1 MLIFF
6 VWEINLI
13 KSIIFTAL
21 LIISDR
27 ISKVLA
33 AKYLAD
39 GTTMVVI
46 PYLLGLRYLENT
58 GMAFS
63 MLSGK
68 TVFLA
73 VVTAVALAVMAYFLF
88 VKNYGDRLERFCF
101 ILIFAGGVGN
111 LIDRVFL
118 GYVIDYFEF
127 LFMDFAIFNVA
138 DVFVCAGVG
147 LYAIYTFYTEFYKK
161 GKS

>member
-1 MLIFF
+1 M
-6 VWEINLI
+6 NG
-13 KSIIFTAL
+13 IIFTAV
-21 LIISDR
+21 LIIIDR

-33 AKYLAD
+33 AKYLA
-39 GTTMVVI
+39 GGPSIVVI
-46 PYLLGLRYLENT
+46 PHLLGLRYLENT

-73 VVTAVALAVMAYFLF
+73 AVTAIALVVMAYFLF
-88 VKNYGDRLERFCF
+88 VKKSGDSFERFCF

-111 LIDRVFL
+111 LIDRVFQ

-138 DVFVCAGVG
+138 DVYVCVGVG

>member
-1 MLIFF
+1 MIKNILFTVVLIF
-6 VWEINLI
+6 
-13 KSIIFTAL
+13 T
-21 LIISDR
+21 DR
-27 ISKVLA
+27 LSKILA

-39 GTTMVVI
+39 GTVMTVI
-46 PYLLGLRYLENT
+46 PYFLGLRYLENT

-73 VVTAVALAVMAYFLF
+73 VITAVALIIMAYFLF
-88 VKNYGDRLERFCF
+88 VKNYGEKFERFCF
-101 ILIFAGGVGN
+101 MLIFAGGIGN
-111 LIDRVFL
+111 LIDRVFQ

-138 DVFVCAGVG
+138 DVYVCVGVG

-161 GKS
+161 ENK

>member
-1 MLIFF
+1 MIKNILFTAVLIF
-6 VWEINLI
+6 
-13 KSIIFTAL
+13 A
-21 LIISDR
+21 DR
-27 ISKVLA
+27 LSKVMA

-39 GTTMVVI
+39 GTVMTVI
-46 PYLLGLRYLENT
+46 PYFLGLRYLENT

-73 VVTAVALAVMAYFLF
+73 VITAAALIIMAYFLF
-88 VKNYGDRLERFCF
+88 VKNYGERFERFCF
-101 ILIFAGGVGN
+101 IFIFAGGVGN
-111 LIDRVFL
+111 LIDRVFQ

-138 DVFVCAGVG
+138 DVYVCVGVG

-161 GKS
+161 ENK

>member
-1 MLIFF
+1 MIKNILFTAVLIF
-6 VWEINLI
+6 
-13 KSIIFTAL
+13 A
-21 LIISDR
+21 DR
-27 ISKVLA
+27 LSKVMA
-33 AKYLAD
+33 AKYLVD
-39 GTTMVVI
+39 GTVMTVI
-46 PYLLGLRYLENT
+46 PYFLGLRYLENT

-73 VVTAVALAVMAYFLF
+73 VITAAALIIMAYFLF
-88 VKNYGDRLERFCF
+88 VKNYGERFERFCF

-111 LIDRVFL
+111 LIDRVFQ

-138 DVFVCAGVG
+138 DVYVCVGVG

-161 GKS
+161 ENK

>member
-1 MLIFF
+1 M
-6 VWEINLI
+6 IN
-13 KSIIFTAL
+13 SIVFTAIL
-21 LIISDR
+21 VIADR
-27 ISKVLA
+27 LSKILA

-39 GTTMVVI
+39 GGAIVVI

-73 VVTAVALAVMAYFLF
+73 VVTAVALLVMAYFIF
-88 VKNYGDRLERFCF
+88 IKKYGRPFERFCF

-111 LIDRVFL
+111 LIDRVFQ
-118 GYVIDYFEF
+118 G
-127 LFMDFAIFNVA
+127 
-138 DVFVCAGVG
+138 
-147 LYAIYTFYTEFYKK
+147 
-161 GKS
+161 

>member
-1 MLIFF
+1 LI
-6 VWEINLI
+6 N
-13 KSIIFTAL
+13 SIIFTAV
-21 LIISDR
+21 LIIIDR
-27 ISKVLA
+27 ISKIMA
-33 AKYLAD
+33 AKYLVGK
-39 GTTMVVI
+39 GTVVI
-46 PYLLGLRYLENT
+46 IPHLLGLQYLENT

-73 VVTAVALAVMAYFLF
+73 VVTSLALAVMAYFLF
-88 VKNYGDRLERFCF
+88 VKRIGQPFERFCF

-111 LIDRVFL
+111 LIDRIFQ

-138 DVFVCAGVG
+138 DVYVCIGVG
-147 LYAIYTFYTEFYKK
+147 LYALYVFYTEYFKK
-161 GKS
+161 EKL

>member
-1 MLIFF
+1 LI
-6 VWEINLI
+6 N
-13 KSIIFTAL
+13 SIIFTAV
-21 LIISDR
+21 LIMIDR
-27 ISKVLA
+27 ISKIMA
-33 AKYLAD
+33 AKYLVGK
-39 GTTMVVI
+39 GTVVI
-46 PYLLGLRYLENT
+46 IPHLLGLQYLENT

-73 VVTAVALAVMAYFLF
+73 VVTSLALAVMAYFLF
-88 VKNYGDRLERFCF
+88 IKRIGQPFEKFCF

-111 LIDRVFL
+111 LIDRIFQ

-138 DVFVCAGVG
+138 DVYVCIGVG
-147 LYAIYTFYTEFYKK
+147 LYALYVFYTEYFKK
-161 GKS
+161 EKL

>member
-1 MLIFF
+1 MIKNILFTAVLIF
-6 VWEINLI
+6 V
-13 KSIIFTAL
+13 
-21 LIISDR
+21 DR
-27 ISKVLA
+27 LSKVMA

-39 GTTMVVI
+39 GTVMTVI
-46 PYLLGLRYLENT
+46 PYFLGLRYLENT

-73 VVTAVALAVMAYFLF
+73 VITAAALIIMAYFLF
-88 VKNYGDRLERFCF
+88 VKNYGERFERFCF

-111 LIDRVFL
+111 LIDRVFQ

-138 DVFVCAGVG
+138 DVYVCVGVG

-161 GKS
+161 ENK

>member
-1 MLIFF
+1 MIKNILFTAVLIF
-6 VWEINLI
+6 
-13 KSIIFTAL
+13 A
-21 LIISDR
+21 DR
-27 ISKVLA
+27 LSKVMA

-39 GTTMVVI
+39 GTVMTVI
-46 PYLLGLRYLENT
+46 PYFLGLRYLENT

-73 VVTAVALAVMAYFLF
+73 VITAAALVIMAYFLF
-88 VKNYGDRLERFCF
+88 VKNYGERFERFCF

-111 LIDRVFL
+111 LIDRVFQ

-138 DVFVCAGVG
+138 DVYVCVGVG

-161 GKS
+161 ENK

>member
-1 MLIFF
+1 M
-6 VWEINLI
+6 VN
-13 KSIIFTAL
+13 SIIFTTIL
-21 LIISDR
+21 VFIDR
-27 ISKVLA
+27 ISKILA
-33 AKYLAD
+33 AKYLA
-39 GTTMVVI
+39 GGPAVVVI

-63 MLSGK
+63 LLTGK
-68 TVFLA
+68 TIFLA
-73 VVTAVALAVMAYFLF
+73 VITAIALIVMAYFLYI
-88 VKNYGDRLERFCF
+88 KPQGDKFERFCF

-111 LIDRVFL
+111 LIDRVFQ

-138 DVFVCAGVG
+138 DVYVCVGVG

-161 GKS
+161 EKS

>member
-1 MLIFF
+1 M
-6 VWEINLI
+6 IN
-13 KSIIFTAL
+13 SIVFTAIL
-21 LIISDR
+21 VITDR
-27 ISKVLA
+27 LSKILA

-39 GTTMVVI
+39 GGAIIVI

-73 VVTAVALAVMAYFLF
+73 VVTAVALLVMAYFIF
-88 VKNYGDRLERFCF
+88 IKKYGQPFERFCF

-111 LIDRVFL
+111 LIDRVFQ

-138 DVFVCAGVG
+138 DVYVCTGVG
-147 LYAIYTFYTEFYKK
+147 LYALYVIYTEFFKK
-161 GKS
+161 ENR

>member
-1 MLIFF
+1 I
-6 VWEINLI
+6 
-13 KSIIFTAL
+13 
-21 LIISDR
+21 DR
-27 ISKVLA
+27 ISKIMA
-33 AKYLAD
+33 AKYLVGK
-39 GTTMVVI
+39 GTVVI
-46 PYLLGLRYLENT
+46 IPHLLGLQYLENT

-73 VVTAVALAVMAYFLF
+73 VVTSLALAVMAYFLF
-88 VKNYGDRLERFCF
+88 IKRIGQPFERFCF

-111 LIDRVFL
+111 LIDRIFQ

-138 DVFVCAGVG
+138 DVYVCMGVG
-147 LYAIYTFYTEFYKK
+147 LYALYVFYTEYFKK
-161 GKS
+161 EKL

>member
-1 MLIFF
+1 M
-6 VWEINLI
+6 IN
-13 KSIIFTAL
+13 SIIFTAV
-21 LIISDR
+21 LIMIDR
-27 ISKVLA
+27 ISKIMA
-33 AKYLAD
+33 AKYLVGK
-39 GTTMVVI
+39 GTVVI
-46 PYLLGLRYLENT
+46 IPHLLGLQYLENT

-73 VVTAVALAVMAYFLF
+73 VVTSLALAVMAYFLF
-88 VKNYGDRLERFCF
+88 IKRIGQPFEKFCF

-111 LIDRVFL
+111 LIDRIFQ

-138 DVFVCAGVG
+138 DVYVCIGVG
-147 LYAIYTFYTEFYKK
+147 LYALYVFYTEYFKK
-161 GKS
+161 EKL

>member
-1 MLIFF
+1 MIKNILFTAVLIF
-6 VWEINLI
+6 V
-13 KSIIFTAL
+13 
-21 LIISDR
+21 DR
-27 ISKVLA
+27 LSKVMA

-39 GTTMVVI
+39 GTVMTVI
-46 PYLLGLRYLENT
+46 PYFLGLRYLENT

-73 VVTAVALAVMAYFLF
+73 VITAAALIVMAYFLF
-88 VKNYGDRLERFCF
+88 VKNYGERFERFCF

-111 LIDRVFL
+111 LIDRVFQ

-138 DVFVCAGVG
+138 DVYVCVGVG

-161 GKS
+161 ENK

>member
-1 MLIFF
+1 MIKNILFTAVLIF
-6 VWEINLI
+6 
-13 KSIIFTAL
+13 A
-21 LIISDR
+21 DR
-27 ISKVLA
+27 LSKVMA

-39 GTTMVVI
+39 GTVMTVI
-46 PYLLGLRYLENT
+46 PYFLGLRYLENT

-73 VVTAVALAVMAYFLF
+73 IITAAALIIMAYFLF
-88 VKNYGDRLERFCF
+88 VKNYGERFERFCF

-111 LIDRVFL
+111 LIDRVFQ

-138 DVFVCAGVG
+138 DVYVCVGVG

-161 GKS
+161 ENK

>member
-1 MLIFF
+1 MIKNILFTAVLIF
-6 VWEINLI
+6 V
-13 KSIIFTAL
+13 
-21 LIISDR
+21 DR
-27 ISKVLA
+27 LSKVMA

-39 GTTMVVI
+39 GTVMTVI
-46 PYLLGLRYLENT
+46 PYFLGLRYLENT

-73 VVTAVALAVMAYFLF
+73 VITAATLIIMAYFLF
-88 VKNYGDRLERFCF
+88 VKNYGERFEHFCF

-111 LIDRVFL
+111 LIDRVFQ

-138 DVFVCAGVG
+138 DVYVCVGVG

-161 GKS
+161 ENK

>member
-1 MLIFF
+1 MIKNILFTAVLIF
-6 VWEINLI
+6 V
-13 KSIIFTAL
+13 
-21 LIISDR
+21 DR
-27 ISKVLA
+27 LSKVMA

-39 GTTMVVI
+39 GTVMTVI
-46 PYLLGLRYLENT
+46 PYFLGLRYLENT

-73 VVTAVALAVMAYFLF
+73 VITAAALIIMAYFLF
-88 VKNYGDRLERFCF
+88 VKNYGERFERFCF

-111 LIDRVFL
+111 LIDRVFQ

-127 LFMDFAIFNVA
+127 LLMDFAIFNVA
-138 DVFVCAGVG
+138 DVYVCVGVG

-161 GKS
+161 ENK

>member
-1 MLIFF
+1 M
-6 VWEINLI
+6 IN
-13 KSIIFTAL
+13 SIIFTAV
-21 LIISDR
+21 LIIIDR
-27 ISKVLA
+27 ISKIMA
-33 AKYLAD
+33 AKYLVGK
-39 GTTMVVI
+39 GTVVI
-46 PYLLGLRYLENT
+46 IPHLLGLQYLENT

-73 VVTAVALAVMAYFLF
+73 VVTSLALAVMAYFLF
-88 VKNYGDRLERFCF
+88 IKRIGQPFERFCF

-111 LIDRVFL
+111 LIDRIFQ

-138 DVFVCAGVG
+138 DVYVCIGVG
-147 LYAIYTFYTEFYKK
+147 LYALYVFYTEYFKK
-161 GKS
+161 EK

>member
-1 MLIFF
+1 M
-6 VWEINLI
+6 
-13 KSIIFTAL
+13 
-21 LIISDR
+21 
-27 ISKVLA
+27 A
-33 AKYLAD
+33 AKYLVGK
-39 GTTMVVI
+39 GTVVI
-46 PYLLGLRYLENT
+46 IPHLLGLQYLENT

-73 VVTAVALAVMAYFLF
+73 VVTSLALAVMAYFLF
-88 VKNYGDRLERFCF
+88 IKRIGQPFERFCF

-111 LIDRVFL
+111 LIDRIFQ

-138 DVFVCAGVG
+138 DVYVCMGVG
-147 LYAIYTFYTEFYKK
+147 LYALYVFYTEYFKK
-161 GKS
+161 EKL

>member
-1 MLIFF
+1 MF
-6 VWEINLI
+6 N
-13 KSIIFTAL
+13 SIIFTAI
-21 LIISDR
+21 LIIIDR
-27 ISKVLA
+27 ASKILA
-33 AKYLAD
+33 AKYLA
-39 GTTMVVI
+39 GGPAVVVI

-63 MLSGK
+63 LLSGK
-68 TVFLA
+68 TIFLA
-73 VVTAVALAVMAYFLF
+73 GVTSVALVVMAYFLF
-88 VKNYGDRLERFCF
+88 VKKYGDKFERFCF

-111 LIDRVFL
+111 LIDRIFQ

-138 DVFVCAGVG
+138 DVYVCVGVG
-147 LYAIYTFYTEFYKK
+147 LYALYTFYTEFYKK

>member
-1 MLIFF
+1 MIKNILFTVVLIF
-6 VWEINLI
+6 
-13 KSIIFTAL
+13 T
-21 LIISDR
+21 DR
-27 ISKVLA
+27 LRKILA
-33 AKYLAD
+33 AKYIAD
-39 GTTMVVI
+39 GTVMTVI
-46 PYLLGLRYLENT
+46 PYFLGLRYLENT

-73 VVTAVALAVMAYFLF
+73 VITAVALIIMAYFLF
-88 VKNYGDRLERFCF
+88 VKNYGEKFERFCF
-101 ILIFAGGVGN
+101 MLIFAGGIGN
-111 LIDRVFL
+111 LIDRVFQ

-138 DVFVCAGVG
+138 DVYVCVGVG

-161 GKS
+161 ENK